1 MFRLVFRLC
10 DKSREGGGTPELDT
24 SPEPNRLIT
33 ALHPTIPVF
42 EVMHIKRDSNRMEIT
57 VYGRRNRCGIC
68 NYAVS
73 EADVV
78 ANTNPWKIE

>member
-10 DKSREGGGTPELDT
+10 DKNREGGGPPELDT

-42 EVMHIKRDSNRMEIT
+42 EVMHIKQDSN
-57 VYGRRNRCGIC
+57 
-68 NYAVS
+68 
-73 EADVV
+73 
-78 ANTNPWKIE
+78 